1 MEDIQVEITH
11 YREVNKGG
19 LKAFFTVQFGEY
31 GQKIFDCRY
40 FVMGEKKWF
49 SFPQREVSYTDGRKT
64 DYFPYI
70 NFGDKAYFDLLKNK
84 IMKVLENYTSEKSDG
99 QTNDQAYSRKANH
112 VQAAP
117 SFNSQDIPF

>member
-19 LKAFFTVQFGEY
+19 LKAFFTIQFGEF

-40 FVMGEKKWF
+40 FVMADKKWF

-70 NFGDKAYFDLLKNK
+70 SFVDKGYFDQLKNK
-84 IMKVLENYTSEKSDG
+84 IMKVLENYTSEKPDG
-99 QTNDQAYSRKANH
+99 QKNDQAFTRKANN
-112 VQAAP
+112 VPAAS
-117 SFNSQDIPF
+117 SFSTENAPF